1 MNETLAYSTIKM
13 YICSLKSDI
22 IENRADMNSTYLT
35 E

>member
-1 MNETLAYSTIKM
+1 MYETLAYSTIKM

-22 IENRADMNSTYLT
+22 MNRADMNSTYLT